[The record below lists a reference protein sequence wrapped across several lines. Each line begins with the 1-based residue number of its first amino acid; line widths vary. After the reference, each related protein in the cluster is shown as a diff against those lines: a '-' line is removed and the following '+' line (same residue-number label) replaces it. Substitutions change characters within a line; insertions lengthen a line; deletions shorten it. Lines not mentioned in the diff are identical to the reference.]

1 MNSSSD
7 DTLRAE
13 DLEASLD
20 IGNLVYL
27 EKKSSNVIVERTQKI
42 QYADSPEYSENGELV
57 VNFQTGSDFISSKD
71 SFMKLTLGAI
81 YGADGTTP
89 ATGAITFG
97 THGSILNCFKTIR
110 VVSRSGTVIAQ
121 TDAANLLNFYKVQY
135 EHSAAWKSQQ
145 GLSLIGLSS
154 TTNLV
159 AGGSEFIIPMQL
171 LSAFFESNELL
182 PSQVCRSMR
191 LEITLESA
199 EVAFLDDG
207 VGITRAAKYT
217 VEGVQLHLDS
227 YSLTSG
233 AMNWLNNRSA
243 SEGLVMTYYDW
254 ENSHF
259 SKAVSQTSYS
269 YESRKTASMA
279 NSVMTIFRDVRATE
293 STSNSFKSSTPVAT
307 DSFQYRVGSLYL
319 PVQPITGVLSAYNQ
333 QNYVMDKLRS
343 GAELGVT
350 LTEFENYLAVQPAIL
365 DRYWLD
371 GSGVAL
377 NNSTT
382 LTINGNNDG
391 GTAKDVDIYLKH
403 TRSLVIFLQQLRKS
417 D

>member
-7 DTLRAE
+7 DTLRSE

-27 EKKSSNVIVERTQKI
+27 EKKSSNVVVERTQKI
-42 QYADSPEYSENGELV
+42 QYADSPEYEETGELV
-57 VNFQTGSDFISSKD
+57 VNFQTGSDFISPKD
-71 SFMKLTLGAI
+71 SFMKLILGEI

-89 ATGAITFG
+89 ASGTVTFG
-97 THGSILNCFKTIR
+97 ANGSILNSFKTIR
-110 VVSRSGTVIAQ
+110 VISRSGTVIAQ
-121 TDAANLLNFYKVQY
+121 ADGANLLNFYKIQY
-135 EHSAAWKSQQ
+135 EHSAAWKAQQ
-145 GLSLIGLSS
+145 GLSLLGLSS
-154 TTNLV
+154 GTNLV
-159 AGGSEFIIPMQL
+159 TGGNEFIIPMQL

-182 PSQVCRSMR
+182 PSQLCRSLR

-199 EVAFLDDG
+199 QIAF
-207 VGITRAAKYT
+207 VQETAFTEPPAKYT
-217 VEGVQLHLDS
+217 IRGVQLHLDS

-243 SEGLVMTYYDW
+243 KEGLVMTYYDW

-259 SKAVSQTSYS
+259 SKAVGQTSYS

-279 NSVMTIFRDVRATE
+279 NSVMTVFRNVRATE
-293 STSNSFKSSTPVAT
+293 SKENSFESSTPVAT
-307 DSFQYRVGSLYL
+307 DSFQYRIGSTYL
-319 PVQPITGVLSAYNQ
+319 PVQPVAGVLSIYNQ
-333 QNYVMDKLRS
+333 QNYAMDKLRS
-343 GAELGVT
+343 GTELGVT
-350 LTEFENYLAVQPAIL
+350 LAEFNSLAVYPAVL
-365 DRYWLD
+365 NRYWLE

-382 LTINGNNDG
+382 LTINGDNDG
-391 GTAKDVDIYLKH
+391 TTAKDVDIYLKH
-403 TRSLVIFLQQLRKS
+403 TRSLVIFLNQLRRS